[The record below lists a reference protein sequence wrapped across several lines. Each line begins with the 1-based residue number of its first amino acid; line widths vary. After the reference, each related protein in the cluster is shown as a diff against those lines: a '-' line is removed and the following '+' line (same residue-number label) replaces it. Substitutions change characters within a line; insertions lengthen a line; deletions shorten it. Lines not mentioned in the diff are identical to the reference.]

1 MKLITGA
8 SGLIGNSL
16 MSHGDWGIDVKPCDF
31 VNQCDF
37 RNVVIPSE
45 ITAVYHMAGLSR
57 VHQVDDSPELAI
69 GLAKELDNLICKS
82 GPDRLFVLASS
93 KEVLGDVRDADLSS
107 PLAPKSLYAEL
118 KAYQEKVALRYAE
131 MGWPVK
137 IVRFST
143 VYGEIHRDYESRVIP
158 SFIRSAIRNQPL
170 VVCGP
175 NKLLEPTNLAIVR
188 DHVLG
193 LDTNSNQLTILG
205 SGQPI
210 SLLDLAELIVEL
222 TESKSEIITK
232 EASMKHGDFSSAIVR
247 PEFNLVEQ
255 LFGEIQNY
263 RSSLRAF

>member
-1 MKLITGA
+1 MRR
-8 SGLIGNSL
+8 
-16 MSHGDWGIDVKPCDF
+16 GDWGIDVKPCDF

-37 RNVVIPSE
+37 RNVVIPSD

-69 GLAKELDNLICKS
+69 GLAKELDALIRKS